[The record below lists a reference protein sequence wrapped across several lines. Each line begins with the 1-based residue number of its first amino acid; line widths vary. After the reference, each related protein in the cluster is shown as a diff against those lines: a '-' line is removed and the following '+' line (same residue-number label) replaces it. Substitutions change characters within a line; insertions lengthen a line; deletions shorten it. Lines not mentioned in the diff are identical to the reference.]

1 MALFSFY
8 LLAAGLALG
17 IAISMI
23 VVAALIR
30 RQDKGA
36 RVGCGLVR
44 LGILALLVLAAFCL
58 VQAWLI
64 GQTHIWY

>member
-8 LLAAGLALG
+8 LLVAGISLG
-17 IAISMI
+17 ISSSMI
-23 VVAALIR
+23 VVSALIR
-30 RQDKGA
+30 RQDEGA

-44 LGILALLVLAAFCL
+44 VGILVLLALAAFCL